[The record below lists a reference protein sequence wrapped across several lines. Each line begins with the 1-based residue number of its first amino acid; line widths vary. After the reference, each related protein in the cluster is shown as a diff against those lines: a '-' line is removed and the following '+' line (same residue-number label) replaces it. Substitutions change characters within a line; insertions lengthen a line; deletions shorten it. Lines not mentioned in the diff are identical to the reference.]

1 LKIGEMMFPL
11 IRETSPRWKS
21 LTNNMHAIDLFG
33 LVLVPIVHLQDLSY
47 RTIRLPKYVRSVP
60 NLKSVSTMVC
70 GTLAGTIVSGP
81 YQFDDEMQITARWE
95 VILEDGD
102 REFISSD
109 ELDY

>member
-1 LKIGEMMFPL
+1 
-11 IRETSPRWKS
+11 
-21 LTNNMHAIDLFG
+21 
-33 LVLVPIVHLQDLSY
+33 
-47 RTIRLPKYVRSVP
+47 
-60 NLKSVSTMVC
+60 MVC